1 MAKSAISW
9 SENWH
14 LAIEALRANRL
25 RAGLTTLGVVIGSA
39 CIVLVITVSLTGK
52 RYIAAQIEGVGSNLV
67 YAGLEQSNHSQ
78 AVTLSDQISLAD
90 LQAVR
95 ESGPHVLRVAGT
107 NDEQMSVMANGAAWP
122 VSMVGVTQEF
132 QQIRKL
138 LILRGRYFDDADFS
152 TVSKVCLVSEHLAQI
167 ALPGGNPVGQGI
179 HVGELTFTVIGVFA
193 ERIGTFGQSEIR
205 TDTVLVPFPLVR
217 YYTGESFIETL
228 YAQADRAKNVPQVT
242 RAVTQVLGAR
252 HRPGAEYDFE
262 NLSSILE
269 TSRRISFA
277 LTIVFLL
284 VAMLALLISGIGIM
298 NIMLVS
304 VTERTR
310 EIGLRKAVGA
320 QRREVL
326 CQFLLEAILISGAG
340 ALTGIAI
347 AVAIPYLLEVLLRFF
362 PVPGGLQ
369 IPVSWISIVLAFVVS
384 CATGVL
390 FGYLPA
396 KNAAQLQPVDSLR
409 YE

>member
-1 MAKSAISW
+1 MPKATISW

-14 LAIEALRANRL
+14 LAIEALRANRM
-25 RAGLTTLGVVIGSA
+25 RAALTMLGVVIGSA
-39 CIVLVITVSLTGK
+39 CIVLVVTVSLTGR
-52 RYIAAQIEGVGSNLV
+52 RYIAAQIEGVGSNIV
-67 YAGLEQSNHSQ
+67 FAGLDQSNHAQ
-78 AVTLSDQISLAD
+78 AVVLSDQISLED
-90 LQAVR
+90 LEAVR
-95 ESGPHVLRVAGT
+95 ESVPHVARVAGT
-107 NDEQMSVMANGAAWP
+107 NDVQMSVMANGKAWP
-122 VSMVGVTQEF
+122 VSLVGVTPEF

-138 LILRGRYFDDADFS
+138 VMLRGRYFDDADFS
-152 TVSKVCLVSEHLAQI
+152 TVSKVCLVSKHLAEI
-167 ALPGGNPVGQGI
+167 ALPGDDPVGQNI
-179 HVGELTFTVIGVFA
+179 DVGELTFTVIGVFT
-193 ERIGTFGQSEIR
+193 ERIATFGQSEIR
-205 TDTVLVPFPLVR
+205 ADTVLVPFSLVK
-217 YYTGESFIETL
+217 YYTGESFVITL
-228 YAQADRAKNVPQVT
+228 YAQADHAANVPLVT
-242 RAVTQVLGAR
+242 SAVAQVLRTR
-252 HRPGAEYDFE
+252 HRTEAEYDVE

-284 VAMLALLISGIGIM
+284 IAMLALLISGIGIM

-340 ALTGIAI
+340 AVTGIGI
-347 AVAIPYLLEVLLRFF
+347 AVSIPYLLEALLRFF

-369 IPVSWISIVLAFVVS
+369 IPISWISVVLAFTVS
-384 CATGVL
+384 CATGIL

-396 KNAAQLQPVDSLR
+396 KTAAELQPVESLR
-409 YE
+409 FE